1 LALRS
6 DGADADLAEQLT
18 PGGLPQKQ
26 VISGRMTRVPVR
38 PEILRW
44 ARERAG
50 RDINDLATRFPQL
63 PAWERGERQPT
74 FKQLEAFAKATHAPL
89 GFLFLAE
96 PPVEPLPIPDFRTVA
111 HRPTR
116 ASPDL
121 LDTIYT
127 MQRRQDWLRE
137 ERIEDEVAPL
147 DFVGNARLGDEPI
160 SIGQEMRRTAGL
172 GDGWAGEVPSWQE
185 AVSEL
190 RRRIEDLGIMAVI
203 NGVVGN
209 NTHRK
214 LDVEEFRGFA
224 LTDRHAP
231 LIFINGADAKSAQM
245 FTLAH
250 ELAHVWLGPEGEGIS
265 GFEGIFPGDGRV
277 EKFCDLAAAE
287 FLVPARELKELW
299 RDIKNTANPFER
311 VARHFKVSPIV
322 AGRRAMDLHLVN
334 RDTFFD
340 FYKGYTK
347 RERQRVKTAGGGD
360 FYNNQNTRVGAT
372 FATTVMRAAIGGRL
386 SFKEAYDLTGL
397 RGGAFQEYARRL
409 GMDLP

>member
-1 LALRS
+1 
-6 DGADADLAEQLT
+6 
-18 PGGLPQKQ
+18 
-26 VISGRMTRVPVR
+26 MTRVPVR
-38 PEILRW
+38 PEMLRW

-50 RDINDLATRFPQL
+50 RDIDDLAPRFPQL
-63 PAWERGERQPT
+63 LAWERGDKQPT
-74 FKQLEAFAKATHAPL
+74 FKQLEAFAKATHAPF

-96 PPVEPLPIPDFRTVA
+96 PPVERLPIPDFRTVGN
-111 HRPTR
+111 RRVGT
-116 ASPDL
+116 SPNL
-121 LDTIYT
+121 LDSIYT
-127 MQRRQDWLRE
+127 MQRRQDWLRD
-137 ERIEDEVAPL
+137 ERIEDETSPL
-147 DFVGNARLGDEPI
+147 EFVGNARLSDEPAAV
-160 SIGQEMRRTAGL
+160 GQEMRRIIGL

-190 RRRIEDLGIMAVI
+190 RRRIEGLGMMAVI

-231 LIFINGADAKSAQM
+231 LIFVNGADAKSAQM

-277 EKFCDLAAAE
+277 EKFCDQAAAE
-287 FLVPARELKELW
+287 FLVPARELKEQW
-299 RDIKNTANPFER
+299 REIKNTADPFENA
-311 VARHFKVSPIV
+311 ARYFKVSPIV
-322 AGRRAMDLHLVN
+322 AARRALDLRLVN
-334 RDTFFD
+334 RETFFD
-340 FYKGYTK
+340 FYNAYTK
-347 RERQRVKTAGGGD
+347 RERQRTKAAPGGD

-372 FATTVMRAAIGGRL
+372 LATSVIRAALGGRL